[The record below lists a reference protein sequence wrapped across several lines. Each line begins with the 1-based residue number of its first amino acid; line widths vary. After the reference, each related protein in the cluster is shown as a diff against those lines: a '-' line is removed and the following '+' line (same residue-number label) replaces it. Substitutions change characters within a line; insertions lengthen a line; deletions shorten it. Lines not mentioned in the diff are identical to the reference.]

1 MINGIIHWCNA
12 NSGFLLAVLSF
23 IGLVLSATAII
34 VSIRTAK
41 LPYMKKLLL
50 SGSIRIDSAGKE
62 AEISAANVGNRAIKL
77 TYIGYA
83 VKRSNELCKINSLD
97 GLDFDGSVMPAD
109 LISFRFHADE
119 IIKDLSGDGESVPLF
134 LYATDTEG
142 TEYVKRYGTVGEL
155 SRKLKE

>member
-1 MINGIIHWCNA
+1 VKKSAIINTQTRVVRRWWNWQTRTFEGRIRKSEGSSPFLRTTTNTVPNSKESVTVFFIAENNAGMTNESLPWYTKNIMKGTGDLEMINGIIHWCNA

-62 AEISAANVGNRAIKL
+62 AEISAANVGNRAI
-77 TYIGYA
+77 
-83 VKRSNELCKINSLD
+83 
-97 GLDFDGSVMPAD
+97 
-109 LISFRFHADE
+109 
-119 IIKDLSGDGESVPLF
+119 
-134 LYATDTEG
+134 
-142 TEYVKRYGTVGEL
+142 
-155 SRKLKE
+155 